1 MASRIIVGLVVI
13 LAILQGLAPDAV
25 PGGLVPLALVV
36 LGLAYAA
43 VAINAEDA
51 TAYLV
56 VTLAVGAAAGAN
68 VLSHIQVIGGPLDAI
83 LDQASTALYAG
94 VITVLLAR
102 RRLTASRVE
111 ARLSTVPVR
120 FEGAWLARG
129 NEGLGAIFL
138 LGLSMG
144 FLVFFPY

>member
-1 MASRIIVGLVVI
+1 MAIRIIVGLVVL
-13 LAILQGLAPDAV
+13 LAILQGLAADAV
-25 PGGLVPLALVV
+25 PGGIVPLALVV

-43 VAINAEDA
+43 VAIDAEDA

-94 VITVLLAR
+94 VITVLATKTLN
-102 RRLTASRVE
+102 RLK
-111 ARLSTVPVR
+111 
-120 FEGAWLARG
+120 G
-129 NEGLGAIFL
+129 
-138 LGLSMG
+138 
-144 FLVFFPY
+144 

>member
-1 MASRIIVGLVVI
+1 MANRIIVGLVVL

-36 LGLAYAA
+36 LGLVYAA
-43 VAINAEDA
+43 VAIDAEDA

-83 LDQASTALYAG
+83 LDQVSTALYAG
-94 VITVLLAR
+94 VITVLATR
-102 RRLTASRVE
+102 TFNRLK
-111 ARLSTVPVR
+111 
-120 FEGAWLARG
+120 G
-129 NEGLGAIFL
+129 
-138 LGLSMG
+138 
-144 FLVFFPY
+144 

>member
-1 MASRIIVGLVVI
+1 MKMANRIIVGLVVL

-36 LGLAYAA
+36 LGLVYAA
-43 VAINAEDA
+43 VAIDAEDA

-83 LDQASTALYAG
+83 LDQVSTALYAG
-94 VITVLLAR
+94 VITVLATR
-102 RRLTASRVE
+102 TFNRLK
-111 ARLSTVPVR
+111 
-120 FEGAWLARG
+120 G
-129 NEGLGAIFL
+129 
-138 LGLSMG
+138 
-144 FLVFFPY
+144 

>member
-1 MASRIIVGLVVI
+1 MANRIIVGLVVL

-43 VAINAEDA
+43 VAIDAEDA

-56 VTLAVGAAAGAN
+56 VALAVGAAAGAN

-94 VITVLLAR
+94 VITVLATRTFNCLK
-102 RRLTASRVE
+102 
-111 ARLSTVPVR
+111 
-120 FEGAWLARG
+120 G
-129 NEGLGAIFL
+129 
-138 LGLSMG
+138 
-144 FLVFFPY
+144 

>member
-1 MASRIIVGLVVI
+1 MASRIIVGLVVL

-43 VAINAEDA
+43 VAIDAEDA

-56 VTLAVGAAAGAN
+56 VTLAVGAAAGAD

-83 LDQASTALYAG
+83 LDQVSTALYAG
-94 VITVLLAR
+94 VVTVLAKRTLN
-102 RRLTASRVE
+102 RLK
-111 ARLSTVPVR
+111 
-120 FEGAWLARG
+120 G
-129 NEGLGAIFL
+129 
-138 LGLSMG
+138 
-144 FLVFFPY
+144 